1 MRDYDEKFFLAKANK
16 RAGTTWLLLM
26 IIVSIFYGAKVAAND
41 VKLSFFIVFSVV
53 GWAEFIFAMIRLK
66 IVGMHDKKFKW
77 ILGFGY
83 LLFYAVIAWT
93 SMDEVS
99 YVFVLPL
106 ISIMILYK
114 DTKLMKTMMWITLF
128 VLISSNMYKG
138 SAKGMM
144 EFVSSPE
151 CALQFAMVICCFTC
165 TIMAIHHLHQSDGA
179 LTESIQKNLERVV
192 QTVEKV
198 KGASNQIVDGVTV
211 VRELAEENKMG
222 ANNVVKEMNELSNN
236 NGVLNDKTMSS
247 IEMTNVIDTQVNNVS
262 ELMEQVV
269 ELIEASME
277 HAHTSSM
284 ELEEVVETTSKM
296 AELSNEVE
304 QILEEFKKEFANVKE
319 ETGTIVGISSKTN
332 LLALNASIEAARAGE
347 SGRGFAVVADQ
358 IRELSSGTKESS
370 GTIMEALAR
379 LEDISEKMLQS
390 IAETVELI
398 QLNMQKVTHVNQSV
412 TDITNDTTSLGAN
425 IKVVDDAVKEVET
438 SNKTL
443 VDNMKQ
449 VYDIME
455 VMTGSIN
462 SAEDTTQAML
472 SKYEE
477 SSNNAISIENVVGHL
492 MEELGLGGFMGIQD
506 VEPGMKVAVAV
517 KDTEGNMKHEYTG
530 EVVSRDG
537 VHLYV
542 ELDTRGQ
549 NAVEKKDKHG
559 ACQLRIVVANVLYS
573 WENIGIVMSKIE
585 EPGSYKLT
593 IETNPLV
600 FNRRKYPRMPLKN
613 TCIINLKDD
622 NKTSQGKMVNISANG
637 FAFAVR
643 DASFADSK
651 GKKVTVDV
659 NGFTAL
665 EGKTLE
671 GTIIRSSDNSGE
683 YIVGCRMPQDSVVIK
698 EYVTQNYSE

>member
-1 MRDYDEKFFLAKANK
+1 MRDYDEKFFLARANK
-16 RAGTTWLLLM
+16 RAATTWLYLM
-26 IIVSIFYGAKVAAND
+26 IIVSVFYGAKVVAND
-41 VKLSFFIVFSVV
+41 VKLSFFIIFSIV
-53 GWAEFIFAMIRLK
+53 GWAEFIFAICRLK
-66 IVGMHDKKFKW
+66 FVGMYDKNFKW
-77 ILGFGY
+77 ILGYGY
-83 LLFYAVIAWT
+83 LTFYAVIAWT
-93 SMDEVS
+93 SMDELS

-128 VLISSNMYKG
+128 VLTSSNFYKG
-138 SAKGMM
+138 NVKGMM
-144 EFVSSPE
+144 DFVTSPE
-151 CALQFAMVICCFTC
+151 CALQFAIVICLFVC
-165 TIMAIHHLHQSDGA
+165 TIMAIHHLQQSDGA

-192 QTVEKV
+192 KTVEKV

-269 ELIEASME
+269 ELIEASIE
-277 HAHTSSM
+277 HANTSSE

-296 AELSNEVE
+296 AELSNDVE
-304 QILEEFKKEFANVKE
+304 HILEEFKKEFANVKE

-347 SGRGFAVVADQ
+347 SGKGFAVVADQ

-379 LEDISEKMLQS
+379 LEDISEKMLEAIS
-390 IAETVELI
+390 ETVELI

-412 TDITNDTTSLGAN
+412 TDITNDATSLGAN
-425 IKVVDDAVKEVET
+425 IKVVDDAVKEVES
-438 SNKTL
+438 SNKIL

-449 VYDIME
+449 VYEIME

-462 SAEDTTQAML
+462 IAEDTTQAML

-477 SSNNAISIENVVGHL
+477 SSNNAVGIENVVGHL

-506 VEPGMKVAVAV
+506 VEEGMKVAVAV
-517 KDTEGNMKHEYTG
+517 KDTQGNKRHEYTG
-530 EVVSRDG
+530 EVVARDNTY
-537 VHLYV
+537 LYV
-542 ELDTRGQ
+542 DLDTRGQ

-559 ACQLRIVVANVLYS
+559 SCQLRIVVANVLYC
-573 WENIGIVMSKIE
+573 WEDIGIVMSKDN
-585 EPGSYKLT
+585 EPGAYKLT

-600 FNRRKYPRMPLKN
+600 YNRRKYPRMPLANNCTINMKN
-613 TCIINLKDD
+613 DS
-622 NKTSQGKMVNISANG
+622 KTYRGKMVNISANG
-637 FAFAVR
+637 FAMMIRDDVFAN
-643 DASFADSK
+643 AK
-651 GKKVTVDV
+651 GKKVSIDID
-659 NGFTAL
+659 GFNIL
-665 EGKTLE
+665 DGKAID
-671 GTIIRSSDNSGE
+671 GTIIRSSDNSGM
-683 YIVGCRMPQDSVVIK
+683 YIVGCRMPEDNEVIRD
-698 EYVTQNYSE
+698 YVSQNYSE

>member
-1 MRDYDEKFFLAKANK
+1 MQNYDEKFFLARANK
-16 RAGTTWLLLM
+16 RAATTWLYLM
-26 IIVSIFYGAKVAAND
+26 IIVSVFYGAKVAAND
-41 VKLSFFIVFSVV
+41 VKLSFFIIFSIV
-53 GWAEFIFAMIRLK
+53 GWTEFIFAICRLK
-66 IVGMHDKKFKW
+66 FVGMDDKNFKW
-77 ILGFGY
+77 ILGYGY
-83 LLFYAVIAWT
+83 LTFYAVIAWT

-128 VLISSNMYKG
+128 VLMSSNLYKG
-138 SAKGMM
+138 KVKGMM

-151 CALQFAMVICCFTC
+151 CALQFAIVICLFMC
-165 TIMAIHHLHQSDGA
+165 TIMAIHHLQQSDGA
-179 LTESIQKNLERVV
+179 LTGSIQSNLERVV

-211 VRELAEENKMG
+211 VRELAEENKVG

-269 ELIEASME
+269 ELIDASIE
-277 HAHTSSM
+277 HAHTSST

-347 SGRGFAVVADQ
+347 SGKGFAVVADQ

-370 GTIMEALAR
+370 GSIMEALAR

-390 IAETVELI
+390 ISETVELI
-398 QLNMQKVTHVNQSV
+398 QVNMQKVTHVNQSV
-412 TDITNDTTSLGAN
+412 TDITNDATSLGAN
-425 IKVVDDAVKEVET
+425 IKVVDAAVKEVEN

-455 VMTGSIN
+455 VMTSSIN
-462 SAEDTTQAML
+462 VAEDTTQAML

-477 SSNNAISIENVVGHL
+477 SSNNAVGIENVVGHL

-506 VEPGMKVAVAV
+506 VEQGMKVAVAV
-517 KDTEGNMKHEYTG
+517 KDIEGNKRHEYTG
-530 EVVSRDG
+530 EVVDRDDI
-537 VHLYV
+537 HLYV
-542 ELDTRGQ
+542 NLDTRGQ

-559 ACQLRIVVANVLYS
+559 ACQLRIVVANVLYC
-573 WENIGIVMSKIE
+573 WENIGIVMSKAD
-585 EPGSYKLT
+585 EPGAYRLT

-600 FNRRKYPRMPLKN
+600 FNRRKYPRMPLSNQCTIK
-613 TCIINLKDD
+613 LVEE
-622 NKTSQGKMVNISANG
+622 NKTYRGKMVNISANG
-637 FAFAVR
+637 FAMAIRDNIFAN
-643 DASFADSK
+643 SK
-651 GKKVTVDV
+651 GKNVSVDID
-659 NGFTAL
+659 GFNVL
-665 EGKTLE
+665 EGKALD
-671 GTIIRSSDNSGE
+671 GVIIRSSDNSGM
-683 YIVGCRMPQDSVVIK
+683 YIVGCRMPEDNALIRD
-698 EYVTQNYSE
+698 YVSQNYSE

>member
-1 MRDYDEKFFLAKANK
+1 MRDYDEKFFLARANK
-16 RAGTTWLLLM
+16 RAATTWLYLM
-26 IIVSIFYGAKVAAND
+26 IIVSVFYGAKVAAND
-41 VKLSFFIVFSVV
+41 VKLSFFIIFSIV
-53 GWAEFIFAMIRLK
+53 GWAEFIFAIVRLK
-66 IVGMHDKKFKW
+66 IVGMHDKNFKW

-128 VLISSNMYKG
+128 VLTSSNLYKG
-138 SAKGMM
+138 KVKGMM
-144 EFVSSPE
+144 EFVTSPE
-151 CALQFAMVICCFTC
+151 CALQFAIVICLFAC
-165 TIMAIHHLHQSDGA
+165 TIMAIHHLQQSDGA
-179 LTESIQKNLERVV
+179 LTESIQSNLERVV
-192 QTVEKV
+192 KTVEKV

-211 VRELAEENKMG
+211 VRELAEENKVG

-269 ELIEASME
+269 ELIEASIE
-277 HAHTSSM
+277 HANISSE

-304 QILEEFKKEFANVKE
+304 HILEEFKKEFANVKE

-347 SGRGFAVVADQ
+347 SGKGFAVVADQ

-370 GTIMEALAR
+370 GSIMEALAR
-379 LEDISEKMLQS
+379 LEDISEKMLVAIS
-390 IAETVELI
+390 ETVELI

-412 TDITNDTTSLGAN
+412 TDITNDATSLGAN
-425 IKVVDDAVKEVET
+425 IKVVDDAVKEVES
-438 SNKTL
+438 SNKIL

-462 SAEDTTQAML
+462 IAEDTTQAML

-477 SSNNAISIENVVGHL
+477 SSNNAVGIENVVGHL

-506 VEPGMKVAVAV
+506 VEEGMKVAVAV
-517 KDTEGNMKHEYTG
+517 KDTDGNSRHEYTG
-530 EVVSRDG
+530 EVVARDNI
-537 VHLYV
+537 HLYV

-559 ACQLRIVVANVLYS
+559 SCQLRIVVSNVLYC
-573 WENIGIVMSKIE
+573 WENIGIVMAKAE
-585 EPGSYKLT
+585 EPGAYKLT

-600 FNRRKYPRMPLKN
+600 YNRRKYPRMPLKN
-613 TCIINLKDD
+613 SCIIHQKDD
-622 NKTSQGKMVNISANG
+622 NKTYQGKMVNISANG

-643 DASFADSK
+643 DAMFADSK
-651 GKKVTVDV
+651 GKKVNVDI
-659 NGFTAL
+659 NGFDVL
-665 EGKTLE
+665 GGKPLE

-683 YIVGCRMPQDSVVIK
+683 YIVGCRMPQDSKEIK
-698 EYVTQNYSE
+698 EYVSQNYSE

>member
-1 MRDYDEKFFLAKANK
+1 MRDYDEKFFLARANK
-16 RAGTTWLLLM
+16 RAATTWLYLM
-26 IIVSIFYGAKVAAND
+26 IIVSVFYGAKVAAND
-41 VKLSFFIVFSVV
+41 VKLSFFIFFSIV
-53 GWAEFIFAMIRLK
+53 GWSEFIFAIMRLK
-66 IVGMHDKKFKW
+66 IVGMHDRKFKW

-83 LLFYAVIAWT
+83 LLFYAVIAWS

-114 DTKLMKTMMWITLF
+114 DVKFMKKMMWITLF
-128 VLISSNMYKG
+128 ILITSNMYKG
-138 SAKGMM
+138 SVKGMM

-151 CALQFAMVICCFTC
+151 CALQFAMVICCFAC
-165 TIMAIHHLHQSDGA
+165 TIMAIHHLEQSDGA

-192 QTVEKV
+192 KTVEKV

-247 IEMTNVIDTQVNNVS
+247 IEMTNVIGTQVNNVA

-269 ELIEASME
+269 ELIEASIE
-277 HAHTSSM
+277 HANTSSE

-304 QILEEFKKEFANVKE
+304 RILEEFKKEFANVKE

-347 SGRGFAVVADQ
+347 SGKGFAVVADQ

-379 LEDISEKMLQS
+379 LEDISEKMLEAIS
-390 IAETVELI
+390 ETVELI

-412 TDITNDTTSLGAN
+412 TDITKDATSLGAN
-425 IKVVDDAVKEVET
+425 IKVVDDAVKEVES
-438 SNKTL
+438 SNKIL

-462 SAEDTTQAML
+462 IAEDTTQAML
-472 SKYEE
+472 SKYDE
-477 SSNNAISIENVVGHL
+477 SSNNAVGIENVVGHL

-506 VEPGMKVAVAV
+506 VEAGMKVAVAV
-517 KDTEGNMKHEYTG
+517 KDTEGNKRHEYTG
-530 EVVSRDG
+530 EVVARDNT
-537 VHLYV
+537 HLYV
-542 ELDTRGQ
+542 DLDTRGQ

-559 ACQLRIVVANVLYS
+559 SCQLRIVVANVLYC
-573 WENIGIVMSKIE
+573 WENIGIVMAKDE
-585 EPGSYKLT
+585 EPGAYRLT

-600 FNRRKYPRMPLKN
+600 FNRRKYPRMPLTN
-613 TCIINLKDD
+613 NCIITVKGRDGTY
-622 NKTSQGKMVNISANG
+622 KGKMCNISANG

-643 DASFADSK
+643 DTLFADAK
-651 GKKVTVDV
+651 NKNVVVEVDNFSV
-659 NGFTAL
+659 LGD
-665 EGKTLE
+665 KPLE

-683 YIVGCRMPQDSVVIK
+683 YIVGCRMPQDNKEIK
-698 EYVTQNYSE
+698 EYVSQNYSE

>member
-1 MRDYDEKFFLAKANK
+1 MQNYDEKYFLAKANK
-16 RAGTTWLLLM
+16 RAATTWLYLM
-26 IIVSIFYGAKVAAND
+26 VVVTIFYVAKVAAND
-41 VKLSFFIVFSVV
+41 VKASFVIVFSIV
-53 GWAEFIFAMIRLK
+53 GWAEFIFALVRLK
-66 IVGMHDKKFKW
+66 VVGLHDGKFKL

-106 ISIMILYK
+106 ISIMVLYK

-128 VLISSNMYKG
+128 VLMSSNMYKG
-138 SAKGMM
+138 KAKGMM

-151 CALQFAMVICCFTC
+151 CALQFAIVICCFLC
-165 TIMAIHHLHQSDGA
+165 TIMAIHHLQQSDGA
-179 LTESIQKNLERVV
+179 LTGSIQSNLERVV

-211 VRELAEENKMG
+211 VRELAEENKVG

-236 NGVLNDKTMSS
+236 NGALNDKTMSS
-247 IEMTNVIDTQVNNVS
+247 IEMTNVIDTQVNNVA

-269 ELIEASME
+269 ELIEASID
-277 HAHTSSM
+277 HAHTSST

-347 SGRGFAVVADQ
+347 SGKGFAVVADQ

-390 IAETVELI
+390 ISETVELI

-412 TDITNDTTSLGAN
+412 TNITNDATSLGEN
-425 IKVVDDAVKEVET
+425 IKVVDAAVKEVET

-455 VMTGSIN
+455 IMTGSIN
-462 SAEDTTQAML
+462 VAEDTTQAML

-477 SSNNAISIENVVGHL
+477 SSNNAVGIENVVGQL

-506 VEPGMKVAVAV
+506 VENGMKVAVAV
-517 KDTEGNMKHEYTG
+517 KDTDGNSRHEYTG
-530 EVVSRDG
+530 EVVSRDDI
-537 VHLYV
+537 HLYV
-542 ELDTRGQ
+542 SLDTRGQ

-559 ACQLRIVVANVLYS
+559 SCQLRIVVANVLYC
-573 WENIGIVMSKIE
+573 WDNIGIVVSKDN
-585 EPGSYKLT
+585 EPGGYKLT

-600 FNRRKYPRMPLKN
+600 YNRRKYPRMPLAN
-613 TCIINLKDD
+613 TCSVKVLN
-622 NKTSQGKMVNISANG
+622 NGKTYCGKMVNISANG
-637 FAFAVR
+637 FAMAVR
-643 DASFADSK
+643 DEMFASSK
-651 GKKVTVDV
+651 GMEVVVDIDNFTVLD
-659 NGFTAL
+659 GKHL
-665 EGKTLE
+665 EGK
-671 GTIIRSSDNSGE
+671 IIRSSNNSGM
-683 YIVGCRMPQDSVVIK
+683 YIIGCRMPADSEEIK
-698 EYVTQNYSE
+698 EYVSQNYSE

>member
-1 MRDYDEKFFLAKANK
+1 MQNYDEKYFLAKANK
-16 RAGTTWLLLM
+16 RAATTWLYLM
-26 IIVSIFYGAKVAAND
+26 VVVTIFYVAKVAAND
-41 VKLSFFIVFSVV
+41 VKASFVIVFSIV
-53 GWAEFIFAMIRLK
+53 GWAEFIFALVRLK
-66 IVGMHDKKFKW
+66 VVGLHDGKFKW

-106 ISIMILYK
+106 ISIMVLYK

-128 VLISSNMYKG
+128 VLMSSNMYKG
-138 SAKGMM
+138 KAKGMM

-151 CALQFAMVICCFTC
+151 CALQFAIVICCFLC
-165 TIMAIHHLHQSDGA
+165 TIMAIHHLQQSDGA
-179 LTESIQKNLERVV
+179 LTGSIQSNLERVV

-211 VRELAEENKMG
+211 VRELAEENKVG

-236 NGVLNDKTMSS
+236 NGALNDKTMSS
-247 IEMTNVIDTQVNNVS
+247 IEMTNVIDTQVNNVA

-269 ELIEASME
+269 ELIEASID
-277 HAHTSSM
+277 HAHTSST

-347 SGRGFAVVADQ
+347 SGKGFAVVADQ

-390 IAETVELI
+390 ISETVELI

-412 TDITNDTTSLGAN
+412 TNITNDATSLGEN
-425 IKVVDDAVKEVET
+425 IKVVDAAVKEVET

-455 VMTGSIN
+455 IMTGSIN
-462 SAEDTTQAML
+462 VAEDTTQAML

-477 SSNNAISIENVVGHL
+477 SSNNAVGIENVVGQL

-506 VEPGMKVAVAV
+506 VENGMKVAVAV
-517 KDTEGNMKHEYTG
+517 KDTDGNSRHEYTG
-530 EVVSRDG
+530 EVVSRDDI
-537 VHLYV
+537 HLYV
-542 ELDTRGQ
+542 SLDTRGQ

-559 ACQLRIVVANVLYS
+559 SCQLRIVVANVLYC
-573 WENIGIVMSKIE
+573 WDNIGIVVSKDN
-585 EPGSYKLT
+585 EPGGYKLT

-600 FNRRKYPRMPLKN
+600 YNRRKYPRMPLAN
-613 TCIINLKDD
+613 TCSVKVLN
-622 NKTSQGKMVNISANG
+622 NGKTYCGKMVNISANG
-637 FAFAVR
+637 FAMAVR
-643 DASFADSK
+643 DEMFASSK
-651 GKKVTVDV
+651 GMEVVVDIDNFTVLD
-659 NGFTAL
+659 GKHL
-665 EGKTLE
+665 EGK
-671 GTIIRSSDNSGE
+671 IIRSSNNSGM
-683 YIVGCRMPQDSVVIK
+683 YIIGCRMPADSEEIK
-698 EYVTQNYSE
+698 EYVSQNYSE